1 MRGMIQNKDKR
12 FVGTHVELTVSFIR
26 MRGMIQNKDKRFVG
40 THVELTVSFILNL
53 GS

>member
-1 MRGMIQNKDKR
+1 
-12 FVGTHVELTVSFIR
+12 
-26 MRGMIQNKDKRFVG
+26 MIQNKDKRFVG